1 MSKVWFITGASR
13 GIGLEIAK
21 AALQAGDSVVA
32 TGRDLRQF
40 QQHFEGYGAQV
51 RCVALDVAHPEQIET
66 AVGEAI
72 AAFGRIDVLVNNAGY
87 GQLGNFE
94 EIAPEDIQQQF
105 ATNVY
110 GLMSVTR
117 RVLPI
122 MREQRSGRIF
132 NLSSIGGVV
141 GFAGG
146 SVYCATKFAVE
157 GFSASLALEVE
168 RFGIQV
174 SVIEPGF
181 FRTDFLDSTSVRY
194 GGKVIED
201 YLENS
206 TSVADAFG
214 QYHRN
219 QAGDPAKLGAVVVK
233 LAEMT
238 RQPAQFGAGSDAVEY
253 LTTTLE
259 QRLEVVRTN
268 AALSKSTDGAF
279 E

>member
-21 AALQAGDSVVA
+21 AALEAGDSVVA
-32 TGRDLRQF
+32 SGRDVRQF
-40 QQHFEGYGAQV
+40 AQHFEAYGEQA
-51 RCVALDVAHPEQIET
+51 RCVALDVSRAEQIEA
-66 AVGEAI
+66 AVAEAVT
-72 AAFGRIDVLVNNAGY
+72 AFGRIDVLVNNAGY

-94 EIAPEDIQQQF
+94 EIAPEDIELQF

-110 GLMSVTR
+110 GLMNVTR
-117 RVLPI
+117 QVLPI
-122 MREQRSGRIF
+122 MRQQRSGRIF

-194 GGKVIED
+194 GGKVIKD

-206 TSVADAFG
+206 TSVAQAFG

-219 QAGDPAKLGAVVVK
+219 QAGDPVKLGAVVVK
-233 LAEMT
+233 LASMA

-259 QRLEVVRTN
+259 QRLEVVRAN
-268 AALSKSTDGAF
+268 APLSMGTDGDF
-279 E
+279 